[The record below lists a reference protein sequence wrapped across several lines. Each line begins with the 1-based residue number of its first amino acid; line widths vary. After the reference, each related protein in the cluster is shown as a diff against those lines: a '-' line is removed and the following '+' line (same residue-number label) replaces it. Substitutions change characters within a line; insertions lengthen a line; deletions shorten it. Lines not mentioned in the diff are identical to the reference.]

1 MHIKNWLLMS
11 VSIYL
16 FAIGVYAFWSY
27 LAFVNLDKLDWTGS
41 LVFLPHGVRVIGI
54 CYFGYKAIP
63 SLYAAE
69 VTGPLLVY
77 PQYYFDVWPAA
88 SIASILSVV
97 IAVELVKWSG
107 RNVKENIIAPKN
119 FSNYRS
125 LALVVVLSA
134 LFNAI
139 SANVVT
145 SLMANVVIDGVVVMR
160 FFIGDVLGAV
170 VLILFLSAVFTAL
183 KQNKLLLNNKE

>member
-16 FAIGVYAFWSY
+16 FAMGVYAFWSY
-27 LAFVNLDKLDWTGS
+27 LAFVNLDKLEWTGS

-69 VTGPLLVY
+69 ITGPLLVY
-77 PQYYFDVWPAA
+77 PQYYFDVWPVA
-88 SIASILSVV
+88 SIASMLSVV
-97 IAVELVKWSG
+97 MAVELVKWSG
-107 RNVKENIIAPKN
+107 RNVKKNIIAPKN

-134 LFNAI
+134 LFNSI

-145 SLMANVVIDGVVVMR
+145 SLLANVVIDGVVVMR

-183 KQNKLLLNNKE
+183 KQNKLLLEDK

>member
-1 MHIKNWLLMS
+1 MRNWLIMS

-27 LAFVNLDKLDWTGS
+27 LAFVNLDKIEWTGS

-54 CYFGYKAIP
+54 CYFGYKSIP
-63 SLYAAE
+63 ALYAAE
-69 VTGPLLVY
+69 ITGPILVY

-88 SIASILSVV
+88 SIASMLSVV
-97 IAVELVKWSG
+97 MACELVKWSG
-107 RNVKENIIAPKN
+107 RNIKENIISPKN

-125 LALVVVLSA
+125 LLLVVVLSA
-134 LFNAI
+134 LFNSI
-139 SANVVT
+139 GSNVVT
-145 SLMANVVIDGVVVMR
+145 SILANVVIDGFVVMR

-183 KQNKLLLNNKE
+183 KQNKLLLNNKN

>member
-1 MHIKNWLLMS
+1 MYIKNWLLMS

-16 FAIGVYAFWSY
+16 FAMGVYAFWSY
-27 LAFVNLDKLDWTGS
+27 LAFVNLDKIDWTGS

-69 VTGPLLVY
+69 ITGPLLVY

-88 SIASILSVV
+88 SIASMLSVV
-97 IAVELVKWSG
+97 MAVELVKWSG
-107 RNVKENIIAPKN
+107 RNVQENIIAPKN

-134 LFNAI
+134 LFNSI
-139 SANVVT
+139 SANVIT
-145 SLMANVVIDGVVVMR
+145 SLLANVVIDGVVVMR

-183 KQNKLLLNNKE
+183 KQNKLLLEDK

>member
-1 MHIKNWLLMS
+1 MFIKNWLLMS

-27 LAFVNLDKLDWTGS
+27 LAFYNFDELDWTGS

-69 VTGPLLVY
+69 ITGPLLVY

-145 SLMANVVIDGVVVMR
+145 SLLANVVIDGVVVMR

>member
-1 MHIKNWLLMS
+1 MYIRNWLLMS

-27 LAFVNLDKLDWTGS
+27 LAFVNFDKIEWTGS

-54 CYFGYKAIP
+54 CYFGYKSIP
-63 SLYAAE
+63 ALYAAE
-69 VTGPLLVY
+69 ITGPILVY

-88 SIASILSVV
+88 SIASMLSVV
-97 IAVELVKWSG
+97 MACELVKWSG
-107 RNVKENIIAPKN
+107 RNVKENIISPKN

-125 LALVVVLSA
+125 LLLVVVLSA
-134 LFNAI
+134 LFNSI
-139 SANVVT
+139 GSNVVT
-145 SLMANVVIDGVVVMR
+145 SLLANVVIDGIVVMR
-160 FFIGDVLGAV
+160 FFIGDVLGAI

-183 KQNKLLLNNKE
+183 KQNKLLLNDKE

>member
-1 MHIKNWLLMS
+1 MYIKNWLLMS

-16 FAIGVYAFWSY
+16 FAMGVYAFWSY
-27 LAFVNLDKLDWTGS
+27 LAFVNLDKIDWTGS
-41 LVFLPHGVRVIGI
+41 LVFLPHGVRVIWI

-69 VTGPLLVY
+69 ITGPLLVY

-88 SIASILSVV
+88 SIASMLSVV
-97 IAVELVKWSG
+97 MAVELVKWSG

-125 LALVVVLSA
+125 IALVVVLSA
-134 LFNAI
+134 LFNSI

-145 SLMANVVIDGVVVMR
+145 SLLANVVIDGVVVMR

-183 KQNKLLLNNKE
+183 KQNKLLLEDK

>member
-1 MHIKNWLLMS
+1 MYIRNWLLMS

-27 LAFVNLDKLDWTGS
+27 LAFVNLDKIVWTGS

-69 VTGPLLVY
+69 ITGPLLVY

-88 SIASILSVV
+88 SIASMLSVV
-97 IAVELVKWSG
+97 MACELVKWSG
-107 RNVKENIIAPKN
+107 RNVKENIISPKN

-125 LALVVVLSA
+125 LLLVVVLSA
-134 LFNAI
+134 LFNSI
-139 SANVVT
+139 GSNVVT
-145 SLMANVVIDGVVVMR
+145 SLLANVVIDGIVVMR
-160 FFIGDVLGAV
+160 FFIGDVLGAI

-183 KQNKLLLNNKE
+183 KQNKLLLNDKE

>member
-1 MHIKNWLLMS
+1 MYMRNWLIMS

-27 LAFVNLDKLDWTGS
+27 LAFVNLDKIEWTGS

-54 CYFGYKAIP
+54 CYFGYKSIP
-63 SLYAAE
+63 ALYVAE
-69 VTGPLLVY
+69 ITGPILVY

-88 SIASILSVV
+88 SIASMLSVV
-97 IAVELVKWSG
+97 MACELVKWSG
-107 RNVKENIIAPKN
+107 RNVKENIISPKN

-125 LALVVVLSA
+125 IALVVVLSA
-134 LFNAI
+134 LFNSI
-139 SANVVT
+139 GSNVVT
-145 SLMANVVIDGVVVMR
+145 SLLANVVIDGFVVMR

-183 KQNKLLLNNKE
+183 KQNKILLNNKD

>member
-27 LAFVNLDKLDWTGS
+27 LAFYNFDELDWTGS

-54 CYFGYKAIP
+54 CYFGYKSIP

-69 VTGPLLVY
+69 ITGPLLVY

-183 KQNKLLLNNKE
+183 KQNKLLLNNRE

>member
-1 MHIKNWLLMS
+1 MS

-27 LAFVNLDKLDWTGS
+27 LAFYNFDELDWTGS

-69 VTGPLLVY
+69 ITGPLLVY

>member
-1 MHIKNWLLMS
+1 MFIRNWLLMS

-27 LAFVNLDKLDWTGS
+27 LAFYNFDELDWTGS

>member
-1 MHIKNWLLMS
+1 MYIKNWLLMS

-16 FAIGVYAFWSY
+16 FAMGVYAFWSY
-27 LAFVNLDKLDWTGS
+27 LAFVNLDKLEWTGS

-69 VTGPLLVY
+69 ITGPLLVY

-88 SIASILSVV
+88 SIASMLSVV
-97 IAVELVKWSG
+97 MAVELVKWSG

-125 LALVVVLSA
+125 IALVVVLSA
-134 LFNAI
+134 LFNSI

-145 SLMANVVIDGVVVMR
+145 SLLANVVIDGVVVMR
-160 FFIGDVLGAV
+160 FFLGDVLGAV

>member
-1 MHIKNWLLMS
+1 MYIKNWLLMS

-16 FAIGVYAFWSY
+16 FAMGVYAFWSY
-27 LAFVNLDKLDWTGS
+27 LAFVNLDKIDWTGS

-54 CYFGYKAIP
+54 CYFGYKAVP

-69 VTGPLLVY
+69 ITGPLLVY

-88 SIASILSVV
+88 SIASMLSVV
-97 IAVELVKWSG
+97 MAVELVKWSG
-107 RNVKENIIAPKN
+107 RNVQENIIAPKN

-134 LFNAI
+134 LFNSI
-139 SANVVT
+139 SANVIT
-145 SLMANVVIDGVVVMR
+145 SLLANVVIDGVVVMR

-183 KQNKLLLNNKE
+183 KQNKLLLEDK

>member
-1 MHIKNWLLMS
+1 MFIRNWLLMS

-27 LAFVNLDKLDWTGS
+27 LAFYNFDELDWTGS

-69 VTGPLLVY
+69 ITGPLLVY

-183 KQNKLLLNNKE
+183 KQNKLLLNNRE

>member
-1 MHIKNWLLMS
+1 MYMRNWLIMS

-27 LAFVNLDKLDWTGS
+27 LAFVNLDKIEWTGS

-54 CYFGYKAIP
+54 CYFGYKSIP
-63 SLYAAE
+63 ALYAAE
-69 VTGPLLVY
+69 ITGPILVY

-88 SIASILSVV
+88 SIASMLSVV
-97 IAVELVKWSG
+97 MACELVKWSG
-107 RNVKENIIAPKN
+107 RNIKENIISPKN

-125 LALVVVLSA
+125 LLLVVVLSA
-134 LFNAI
+134 LFNSI
-139 SANVVT
+139 GSNVVT
-145 SLMANVVIDGVVVMR
+145 SILANVVIDGFVVMR

-183 KQNKLLLNNKE
+183 KQNKLLLNNKN

>member
-1 MHIKNWLLMS
+1 MYIRNWLLMS

-27 LAFVNLDKLDWTGS
+27 LAFVNLDKIEWTGS

-54 CYFGYKAIP
+54 CYFGYKSIP
-63 SLYAAE
+63 ALYAAE
-69 VTGPLLVY
+69 ITGPILVY

-88 SIASILSVV
+88 SIASMLSVV
-97 IAVELVKWSG
+97 MACELVKWSG
-107 RNVKENIIAPKN
+107 RNVKENIISPKN

-125 LALVVVLSA
+125 LLLVVVLSA
-134 LFNAI
+134 LFNSI
-139 SANVVT
+139 GSNVVT
-145 SLMANVVIDGVVVMR
+145 SILANVVIDGIVVMR
-160 FFIGDVLGAV
+160 FFIGDVLGAI

-183 KQNKLLLNNKE
+183 KQNKLLLNDKE

>member
-1 MHIKNWLLMS
+1 MFIRNWLLMS

>member
-1 MHIKNWLLMS
+1 MYIRNWLIMT

-16 FAIGVYAFWSY
+16 FAMGVYAFWSY
-27 LAFVNLDKLDWTGS
+27 LAFVNLDKLDWSGS
-41 LVFLPHGVRVIGI
+41 LLFLPHGVRVIGV

-69 VTGPLLVY
+69 ITGPLLVY

-88 SIASILSVV
+88 SIASMLSVV
-97 IAVELVKWSG
+97 MAVELVKWSG

-125 LALVVVLSA
+125 IALVVVLSA
-134 LFNAI
+134 LFNSI

-145 SLMANVVIDGVVVMR
+145 SLLANVVIDGVVVMR

-183 KQNKLLLNNKE
+183 KQNKLLLEDK

>member
-1 MHIKNWLLMS
+1 MYIRNWLLMS

-27 LAFVNLDKLDWTGS
+27 LAFVNLDKFEWTGS

-69 VTGPLLVY
+69 ITGPILVY

-88 SIASILSVV
+88 SIASMLSVV
-97 IAVELVKWSG
+97 MACELVKWSG

-125 LALVVVLSA
+125 LLLVVVLSA
-134 LFNAI
+134 LFNSI
-139 SANVVT
+139 SSNVVT
-145 SLMANVVIDGVVVMR
+145 SLLANVVIDGVVVMR

-183 KQNKLLLNNKE
+183 KQNKLLLNDKE

>member
-1 MHIKNWLLMS
+1 MYMRNWLIMS

-27 LAFVNLDKLDWTGS
+27 LAFVNLDKIEWTGS

-54 CYFGYKAIP
+54 CYFGYKSIP
-63 SLYAAE
+63 ALYVAE
-69 VTGPLLVY
+69 ITGPILVY

-88 SIASILSVV
+88 SIASMLSVV
-97 IAVELVKWSG
+97 MACELVKWSG
-107 RNVKENIIAPKN
+107 RNVKENIISPKN

-125 LALVVVLSA
+125 IALVVVLSA
-134 LFNAI
+134 LFNSI
-139 SANVVT
+139 GSNVVT
-145 SLMANVVIDGVVVMR
+145 SLLANVVIDGFVVMR

-183 KQNKLLLNNKE
+183 KQNKLLLNNKD